1 MASNIDTI
9 IAELE
14 EKLENARLVKE
25 RFPDAV
31 AERLPDGRYAY
42 VSKSALKVADRV
54 ELQRQGD
61 GFPVAVTYVQ
71 LQDGPP
77 PLRVYADHE
86 YLHNIA
92 PDILERLRKDNPEG
106 YATLVLLAKT
116 R

>member
-1 MASNIDTI
+1 MAQDIDSV
-9 IAELE
+9 IAALE
-14 EKLENARLVKE
+14 ERLTNARLVKE
-25 RFPDAV
+25 TFPDAK
-31 AERLPDGRYAY
+31 AETLPDGRLGY
-42 VSKSALKVADRV
+42 VSQAALKVADRV

-77 PLRVYADHE
+77 ALRVYADHE

-92 PDILERLRKDNPEG
+92 PDLLERFRKADSEA
-106 YATLVLLAKT
+106 YATLVRLSKA